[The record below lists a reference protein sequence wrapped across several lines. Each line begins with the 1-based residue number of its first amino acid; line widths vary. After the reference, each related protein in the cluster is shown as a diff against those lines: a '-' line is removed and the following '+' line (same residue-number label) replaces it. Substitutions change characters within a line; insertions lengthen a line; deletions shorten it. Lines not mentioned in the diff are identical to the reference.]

1 MPRNL
6 WETYK
11 LLEDDDFR
19 VLRAVERFQG
29 KYEYVPVELV
39 EKAAGLPPS
48 RFAKALHKLSNLKL
62 VKRRLGNLSGYT
74 LTYMGLDLL
83 ALRNLVLRGI
93 VEELG
98 DKIGVGKEGD
108 VYIAISP
115 GGDRVV
121 VKFHRAGR
129 ESFRKIRRHRSYA
142 LDVRATTWLVLAKVV
157 GEREFKALV
166 ALEREGAK
174 VPPAVAWNRHAVV
187 QKYIDGVELSM
198 VRELDE
204 ESAFKV
210 LADSVETLRIA
221 YTRVGIVHGDL
232 SEYNILVRLEE
243 PVEAYIIDWPQY
255 VYKDEPNAEELLL
268 RDVTYLLRF
277 LKRRFGLDFEVD
289 EVLRYVK
296 GEIDEPPW

>member
-6 WETYK
+6 WEIFK
-11 LLEDDDFR
+11 MLEDDDFR
-19 VLRAVERFQG
+19 VLRAIERFHG

-48 RFAKALHKLSNLKL
+48 RLVKALHRLSNLKL

-83 ALRNLVLRGI
+83 ALRNLVARGI
-93 VEELG
+93 IEELG

-108 VYIAISP
+108 VYIGVSP

-142 LDVRATTWLVLAKVV
+142 LDVRATTWLILAKIV

-174 VPPAVAWNRHAVV
+174 VPPAIAWNRHAVV
-187 QKYIDGVELSM
+187 QKYVDGLELSI

-204 ESAFKV
+204 ESAFRV
-210 LADSVETLRIA
+210 LVDSVETLRIA

-232 SEYNILVRLEE
+232 SEYNILVKLGE

-255 VYKDEPNAEELLL
+255 VYKDEPNAEELLR

-277 LKRRFGLDFEVD
+277 LKRRFGLSLDVE

-296 GEIDEPPW
+296 GEVDEPPW